1 MLQPWAFVSPASRGI
16 GFELARRLL
25 ATTDVPVVMTARK
38 NLDKVREEILSAAG
52 KDVKEDRLHVL
63 ELDVLGKATQELRR
77 TL

>member
-38 NLDKVREEILSAAG
+38 NLDKVREEILDKAG

-63 ELDVLGKATQELRR
+63 ELDVLGM
-77 TL
+77 

>member
-1 MLQPWAFVSPASRGI
+1 
-16 GFELARRLL
+16 
-25 ATTDVPVVMTARK
+25 MTARK